1 MMNKQNP
8 KIIPETWV
16 IFDKRAGTLQQA
28 IAVAE
33 LIGLPFK
40 IITPEC
46 SKLNALPNFILPASS
61 LRIKRKNRLEL
72 KNITNYPKIIIG
84 AGRKS
89 ANISCFIKNQ
99 AKLENIKIVNIHIMN
114 PQMNF
119 NFFDLII
126 LPDHDK
132 ANYCRNNI
140 IRINGA
146 INNINHSTLEQ
157 AVIKF
162 QQTPL
167 YQKID
172 LQAQNKI
179 ALLIGGSSKN
189 SIFEPKSMQNLI
201 EHSCKIA
208 KEMSAQLLIL
218 NSRRTSNQLNE
229 IIKSSLD
236 GNYYFFDCNDK
247 DFNQNNPYLAILGI
261 ANFIIATGDSISMIS
276 EALNSGKTIYIFDEE
291 KISTKKHRL
300 FHRYLFTN
308 NYAKKLDDNII
319 KLEST
324 KHQYSSQILKI
335 TTKLHNLNLL

>member
-1 MMNKQNP
+1 MYS
-8 KIIPETWV
+8 IYI
-16 IFDKRAGTLQQA
+16 
-28 IAVAE
+28 
-33 LIGLPFK
+33 
-40 IITPEC
+40 
-46 SKLNALPNFILPASS
+46 
-61 LRIKRKNRLEL
+61 
-72 KNITNYPKIIIG
+72 
-84 AGRKS
+84 
-89 ANISCFIKNQ
+89 
-99 AKLENIKIVNIHIMN
+99 
-114 PQMNF
+114 NF
-119 NFFDLII
+119 NSS
-126 LPDHDK
+126 
-132 ANYCRNNI
+132 NI
-140 IRINGA
+140 VRINGA
-146 INNINHSTLEQ
+146 INNINRSTLEQ

-172 LQAQNKI
+172 LPAQNKI
-179 ALLIGGSSKN
+179 VLLIGGSSKN
-189 SIFEPKSMQNLI
+189 SIFDPKSMQNLI

-276 EALNSGKTIYIFDEE
+276 EALNSGKTIYIFDEK

-300 FHRYLFTN
+300 FHQYLFKN

-319 KLEST
+319 KLEFT
-324 KHQYSSQILKI
+324 QHQYSSQTLKI

>member
-1 MMNKQNP
+1 MNKQNP

-33 LIGLPFK
+33 LIGMPFK
-40 IITPEC
+40 IITPEY

-132 ANYCRNNI
+132 VNYHHNNI
-140 IRINGA
+140 VRINGA
-146 INNINHSTLEQ
+146 INNINRSNLEQ

-276 EALNSGKTIYIFDEE
+276 EALNCGKAIYIFDEK

-300 FHRYLFTN
+300 FHQYLFKN
-308 NYAKKLDDNII
+308 KFANKFDKNII

-324 KHQYSSQILKI
+324 QHQYSSQTLKI

>member
-1 MMNKQNP
+1 MNKQNP

-33 LIGLPFK
+33 LIGIPFK
-40 IITPEC
+40 IITPEY

-89 ANISCFIKNQ
+89 ANISCFIKNK

-119 NFFDLII
+119 NFFNLII

-132 ANYCRNNI
+132 VNFNSSNI
-140 IRINGA
+140 VRINGA
-146 INNINHSTLEQ
+146 INNINRSTLEQ

-172 LQAQNKI
+172 LPAQNKI
-179 ALLIGGSSKN
+179 VLLIGGSSKN
-189 SIFEPKSMQNLI
+189 SIFDPKSMQNLI

-276 EALNSGKTIYIFDEE
+276 EALNSGKTIYIFDEK

-300 FHRYLFTN
+300 FHQYLFKN

-324 KHQYSSQILKI
+324 QHQYSSQTLKI